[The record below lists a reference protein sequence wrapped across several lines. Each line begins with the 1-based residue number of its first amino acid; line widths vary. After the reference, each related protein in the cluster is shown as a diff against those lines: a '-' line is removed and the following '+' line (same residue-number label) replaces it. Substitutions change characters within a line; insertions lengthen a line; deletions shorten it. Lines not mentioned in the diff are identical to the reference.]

1 MSGAAAPLT
10 LPSAARFVGIWAPGN
25 ENCPLTLQD
34 LVIIHNTL
42 VKMRATKTSGWHELS
57 GYSNKFPQ
65 FLKQWP
71 YRFKQ
76 IKAAFRIEC
85 VGGEDNADTIP
96 PLFLQ
101 SWNKELSLN
110 AQNDFITDAF
120 AKTMQLAHMSAEQ
133 SFSDFYEATYR
144 KLPTNMAK
152 MKLNSADETQTLSM
166 ICILEYKFLAGC
178 DKQWRERPA
187 EPSNF
192 LRDAD
197 EGADQEAARPSRNAP
212 ASPPRRG
219 RSAAGGAAGAAS
231 SSAGSKKN
239 AEPGAAAPAPA
250 GNGGSNAEPEDA
262 AAAAAAPAGERAE
275 QDLRHDMYDIVSWG
289 LNDDEF
295 PLNQLD
301 DMQFDVARPLGEQR
315 TYHAAAVL
323 LFYRRRTKE
332 QEKVFRALS
341 GVWGVARGT
350 FVNHVLLGHPP
361 TAGPT
366 MYTPKEIDWC
376 KDARKALIAKMD
388 DELRRELEIPEP
400 AQEKVPGR
408 RARARGEELEGQGV
422 LLQPAK

>member
-1 MSGAAAPLT
+1 
-10 LPSAARFVGIWAPGN
+10 
-25 ENCPLTLQD
+25 
-34 LVIIHNTL
+34 
-42 VKMRATKTSGWHELS
+42 MRTTKTSGWNELS

-133 SFSDFYEATYR
+133 SFSDFYEATYK

-152 MKLNSADETQTLSM
+152 MKLSSADETQTLSM

-178 DKQWRERPA
+178 DKQWRARPA
-187 EPSNF
+187 GPSSF

-197 EGADQEAARPSRNAP
+197 EGADQDAAARAAP
-212 ASPPRRG
+212 ASPARRG
-219 RSAAGGAAGAAS
+219 RSAAGGPAGAAS

-239 AEPGAAAPAPA
+239 AELAAAARTPA

-262 AAAAAAPAGERAE
+262 AARAAAAAPAGERAK
-275 QDLRHDMYDIVSWG
+275 QDRRLDMDDIVCWG

-301 DMQFDVARPLGEQR
+301 DMKFDVARPLGEQR

-323 LFYRRRTKE
+323 LFYRRRTGE

-341 GVWGVARGT
+341 GVWGEARGT
-350 FVNHVLLGHPP
+350 FVNHSVLGHPP

-366 MYTPKEIDWC
+366 MYTPGEIDWC
-376 KDARKALIAKMD
+376 KEAQKALIAKMD
-388 DELRRELEIPEP
+388 NELEIPEP
-400 AQEKVPGR
+400 AQDKIPGR
-408 RARARGEELEGQGV
+408 RGRARGEGLEGQGV
-422 LLQPAK
+422 LLQPAKAAK